1 MLIRTRRTLQIR
13 DNPKGQR
20 QDGEDGQQWN
30 NYNALDTAYERS
42 SMAFSIMCMFLTV
55 LYAGFAALTFSFSH
69 SIIEEH
75 AADEREEALAA
86 AHHTHQYQTKMTT
99 HHHVGFNSNGYD
111 GYIGERFDVHRSR
124 GAPGVG
130 FVPKGADV
138 TALT

>member
-1 MLIRTRRTLQIR
+1 M
-13 DNPKGQR
+13 
-20 QDGEDGQQWN
+20 
-30 NYNALDTAYERS
+30 ERS

-86 AHHTHQYQTKMTT
+86 AHLSHQYSSKITP
-99 HHHVGFNSNGYD
+99 HNHHVGFNSNGYG

-124 GAPGVG
+124 GPGSGVG
-130 FVPKGADV
+130 FVPNGGDV

>member
-1 MLIRTRRTLQIR
+1 M
-13 DNPKGQR
+13 
-20 QDGEDGQQWN
+20 
-30 NYNALDTAYERS
+30 ERS

-86 AHHTHQYQTKMTT
+86 AHHAQFPSKMTPH

-124 GAPGVG
+124 GPGSGVGVG